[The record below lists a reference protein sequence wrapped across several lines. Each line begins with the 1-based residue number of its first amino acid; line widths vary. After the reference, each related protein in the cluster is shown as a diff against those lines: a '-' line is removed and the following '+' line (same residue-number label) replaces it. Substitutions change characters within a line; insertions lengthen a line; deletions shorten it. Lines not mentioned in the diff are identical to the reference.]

1 MIINI
6 FLTAI
11 MTIAQTLFDILPD
24 LPDMPAGITNALDVL
39 PDVIRFTSR
48 LVVMFVGR
56 TFYLVVLPLIILLI
70 NFNWIYHGTMWLI
83 RKLPIGVK

>member
-6 FLTAI
+6 FLTAL
-11 MTIAQTLFDILPD
+11 MTIAQGLFDILPD
-24 LPDMPAGITNALDVL
+24 LPDLPVAITNALDTV
-39 PDVIRFTSR
+39 PDLVRFTSR

-56 TFYLVVLPLIILLI
+56 TFYLVVIPLIILLI

>member
-11 MTIAQTLFDILPD
+11 MTIAQALFDILPE
-24 LPDMPAGITNALDVL
+24 LPDIPVGITNALDTIPELV
-39 PDVIRFTSR
+39 RFTSR

-56 TFYLVVLPLIILLI
+56 TFYLVVIPLIIVLI